1 MGVVQVANPTP
12 EGIVSAALLAL
23 VALWPR
29 YSYRIS
35 GTLITRAETPGYG
48 VVFDVK
54 RYGAREGASDVRWA
68 VSWDEAVAD
77 AAYAATAL
85 ILPYTGL
92 SAKAPWTSWQ
102 GKMLPP
108 MLFGHYQR
116 AQKLSNGRRY
126 DEALHFYYRALDLDP
141 HNVSIRLQIAMLQE
155 RLGLFIDALDTY
167 LNLHKLIQLRTW
179 RPPPSEQRSKADG
192 GQLGLAA
199 KARFLWAA
207 RRPEIFVAHYRY
219 VITLGCQDKLTEQW
233 HSANQEPGK
242 GKRRDAV
249 LKDLRKRLR
258 PLLLEEYSLAFQEK
272 HGFDLDPRDILG
284 PQSTIDEGITK
295 PTESFFLC
303 ACCSE
308 AQRLHDSLNWL
319 TRIVDRPKIS
329 RAAVKLVMG
338 PWLNTKRTKIK
349 STQDG
354 KAADKGQ
361 GQPCKPATQISW
373 FERHLSIAS

>member
-1 MGVVQVANPTP
+1 MDRLLNWLIIKRGAEGYALNPRVARPLLWLLMAVSLIPIVLYLYSHVVDDAKLPSLNFTIAFYLVAPLYIGRLLYVEHITYKPGPMEVLDFVNATGNESINCSRLTSLFRMCLSEVYLSSNSAVPSRSTTEPMGVVQVANPTP

-126 DEALHFYYRALDLDP
+126 DEALYFYYRALDLDP

-192 GQLGLAA
+192 GQLGL
-199 KARFLWAA
+199 
-207 RRPEIFVAHYRY
+207 
-219 VITLGCQDKLTEQW
+219 
-233 HSANQEPGK
+233 
-242 GKRRDAV
+242 
-249 LKDLRKRLR
+249 
-258 PLLLEEYSLAFQEK
+258 
-272 HGFDLDPRDILG
+272 
-284 PQSTIDEGITK
+284 
-295 PTESFFLC
+295 
-303 ACCSE
+303 
-308 AQRLHDSLNWL
+308 
-319 TRIVDRPKIS
+319 
-329 RAAVKLVMG
+329 
-338 PWLNTKRTKIK
+338 
-349 STQDG
+349 
-354 KAADKGQ
+354 
-361 GQPCKPATQISW
+361 
-373 FERHLSIAS
+373 